1 MNYLQRCTSGAAII
15 GLCFATSSGAYAQVS
30 SINSVLIS
38 HVFND
43 MPGATVTPVN
53 SYPGSVTLSE
63 SDVTR
68 VASGGLNR
76 DVWQFSNNGST
87 AYQFQGNDYFNS
99 SFTLTLSGGEP
110 NVDLE
115 GGFLFSNPSG
125 SFGGDDQIVV
135 VGQGGNAGVVFQGGG
150 PSFNLFYPNGTYINS
165 TAITMGFNY
174 VVDPNTS
181 SPAFQY
187 SVNGVFAN
195 AGTGG
200 TTYYD
205 LGGPVGNPGDVLG
218 GYFQMGNGDASNSG
232 QAIFSNISITPAAV
246 PEPST
251 LTLLGMGIVSLGV
264 VGLRRRR
271 MCRVEPNISSPN

>member
-1 MNYLQRCTSGAAII
+1 MKSLQHYICNATLI
-15 GLCFATSSGAYAQVS
+15 GLCLAATSGAYAQVG
-30 SINSVLIS
+30 SINSVVIS

-43 MPGATVTPVN
+43 MAGATVTPVN

-63 SDVTR
+63 SGVTR

-87 AYQFQGNDYFNS
+87 AYQFQGNDYFNA
-99 SFTLTLSGGEP
+99 SFTLTLSGGES

-125 SFGGDDQIVV
+125 NFGGDDQIVA
-135 VGQGGNAGVVFQGGG
+135 VGQGGNAGVVFQAGG
-150 PSFNLFYPNGTYINS
+150 PSFNLFYPNGTYING

-181 SPAFQY
+181 NPAFQY

-218 GYFQMGNGDASNSG
+218 GYFQMGNGDANNSG
-232 QAIFSNISITPAAV
+232 QALFSNISIIAV
-246 PEPST
+246 PEPAT
-251 LTLLGMGIVSLGV
+251 IALLGLGLV
-264 VGLRRRR
+264 PLMARRLRK
-271 MCRVEPNISSPN
+271 